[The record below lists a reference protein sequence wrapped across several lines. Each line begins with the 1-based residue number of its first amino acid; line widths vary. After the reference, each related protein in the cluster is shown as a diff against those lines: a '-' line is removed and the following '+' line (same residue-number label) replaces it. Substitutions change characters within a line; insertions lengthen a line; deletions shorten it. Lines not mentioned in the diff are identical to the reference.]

1 MKKTAV
7 CLLLVLSVFL
17 MVFCS
22 CNDDNNKLIEGR
34 YSKIEAEYT
43 DSIKNKIIGETKTI
57 VEYINSLDCIETEDG
72 ETYYGSDI
80 VLVFYDEKGKE
91 KGEVVVAADQLT
103 IFGTA
108 YTVPQESIEELL
120 ELCESAQ

>member
-1 MKKTAV
+1 MKRTAV
-7 CLLLVLSVFL
+7 CLLLVLLVFL

-22 CNDDNNKLIEGR
+22 CKGDNVLIEGSF
-34 YSKIEAEYT
+34 SKIEAEYT
-43 DSIKNKIIGETKTI
+43 DSTKNKTISETKTI
-57 VEYINSLDCIETEDG
+57 VEYINSLDCIETEGG
-72 ETYYGSDI
+72 ETYYGFDI

-91 KGEVVVAADQLT
+91 KGAVVVAADQLT